1 MDPQCQ
7 DREANNDIRN
17 ALLQTADGNNLE
29 TLDYCETGDLI
40 GEYEKLLKVA
50 RRRILQWF
58 GNISIGI
65 WLRLHMVKEK
75 YYKNAD
81 LEDFLSHE
89 FVCNR

>member
-1 MDPQCQ
+1 MTIEMHCYRQLIEITWRHRITVRQ
-7 DREANNDIRN
+7 KLR
-17 ALLQTADGNNLE
+17 
-29 TLDYCETGDLI
+29 DLI
-40 GEYEKLLKVA
+40 GEYEKLLTVA

-65 WLRLHMVKEK
+65 WVRLHMVKEK